1 MTHPIQRQK
10 HYEQYDVQP
19 IDFIVQVAGPEWCAG
34 NIIKYAARY
43 KEKNGVEDVY
53 KAKHYCEM
61 LINILEGRSPR
72 EYGKTDS
79 KDRASESGPADK
91 GSGGLH
97 SQGVE
102 PVEPDEYGVIPTSVE
117 VPQGEL
123 PLESVRARLSYNA
136 DHDYA
141 RYCKANFETPLLHV
155 PRVQSEVRDG
165 E

>member
-1 MTHPIQRQK
+1 MTHQIQRQK
-10 HYEQYDVQP
+10 HYEQYAVQP

-61 LINILEGRSPR
+61 LINILEGRGPR
-72 EYGKTDS
+72 EYSETDS
-79 KDRASESGPADK
+79 KDRAGGLGSGDE
-91 GSGGLH
+91 GFGGLH
-97 SQGVE
+97 SQSVQ
-102 PVEPDEYGVIPTSVE
+102 PLEPDEYGVLPTSPE
-117 VPQGEL
+117 ISPKQLALE
-123 PLESVRARLSYNA
+123 PLRARFAYNG

-141 RYCKANFETPLLHV
+141 RYCKANSSAPLVHI
-155 PRVQSEVRDG
+155 PGVQPTVREG